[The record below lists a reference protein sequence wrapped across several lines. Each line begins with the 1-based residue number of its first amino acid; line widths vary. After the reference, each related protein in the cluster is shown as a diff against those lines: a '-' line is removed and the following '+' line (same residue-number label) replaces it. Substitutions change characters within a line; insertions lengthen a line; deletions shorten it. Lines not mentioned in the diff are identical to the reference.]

1 MRNARHDPLQ
11 VRRIEISRAD
21 AVLLV
26 SRIGICAL
34 LALSWGNSFF
44 GHVTTLRPLLRS
56 HLGDSGRAGTTMQ
69 TAKATMA
76 EVANVSTLQECSS
89 HASNESRHAPRQLPK
104 PA

>member
-1 MRNARHDPLQ
+1 MLDMIPCRSGGFKFAKLMLFFW
-11 VRRIEISRAD
+11 SAGL
-21 AVLLV
+21 A
-26 SRIGICAL
+26 SAL
-34 LALSWGNSFF
+34 LALSWENSIF

-89 HASNESRHAPRQLPK
+89 HASNARRHAPRQLPK